1 MHNYQIVFQSSKM
14 GNNIK
19 VRLFEEQIVWTFI
32 WSSDSQHTVSR
43 PAASVSQGNV
53 LEMQILC

>member
-1 MHNYQIVFQSSKM
+1 MHNYQIDFQSSKM

-19 VRLFEEQIVWTFI
+19 VRLFEEQIVRH
-32 WSSDSQHTVSR
+32 SSGAVILNIVSR
-43 PAASVSQGNV
+43 PAASVSQGNA